1 LAPIDGGSAGAV
13 APKLEARGICK
24 TFVQEANGSRR
35 ETEVL
40 QNIDLRVEAGEFVS
54 FLGASGCGKTTF
66 LRMVDGLVPPSAGEI
81 LLSGKPVT
89 MPGPDRAFVFQDDSL
104 LPWRTV
110 QGNVM
115 LGLEAQ
121 RVRREDA
128 MRRAREQ
135 IDLVGLQDFTAFYP
149 HELSGGMR
157 QRVNL
162 ARALAIDP
170 EVLLMDEPFAS
181 LDSQTR
187 EVMQSELLRIW
198 SAKQK
203 TVLFVTHQ
211 IEEAVYLSNRIVVL
225 SSRPGRV
232 KEIVDVELP
241 RPRTISVKRT
251 AAFTAK
257 VEHIWGLIEKDVRR
271 GALDGQPHLG
281 A

>member
-1 LAPIDGGSAGAV
+1 VSNDTQVVDSALDGTRAA
-13 APKLEARGICK
+13 KLEARGIGK
-24 TFVQEANGSRR
+24 TFVQETNGSHR

-40 QNIDLRVEAGEFVS
+40 RSIDLRVDGGEFVS

-66 LRMVDGLVPPSAGEI
+66 LRMVDGLVPPSAGTI
-81 LLSGKPVT
+81 LLNGKPVT
-89 MPGPDRAFVFQDDSL
+89 TPGPDRAFVFQDDSL

-110 QGNVM
+110 EGNVM

-121 RVRREDA
+121 GVSRNEA
-128 MRRAREQ
+128 LAIAHEQ
-135 IDLVGLQDFTAFYP
+135 IALVGLQDFRTFYP

-198 SAKQK
+198 NAKRK

-225 SSRPGRV
+225 SSRPGQV
-232 KEIVDVELP
+232 KEVVEVELP
-241 RPRTISVKRT
+241 RPRVISVKRT
-251 AAFTAK
+251 APFTAL
-257 VEHIWGLIEKDVRR
+257 VEHIWGLIEKDVKR
-271 GALDGQPHLG
+271 GAFD

>member
-1 LAPIDGGSAGAV
+1 VSVDRKVSDYAVAGASE
-13 APKLEARGICK
+13 AKLEAVGICK
-24 TFVQEANGSRR
+24 TFVQESNGSHR

-40 QNIDLRVEAGEFVS
+40 RSINLRVDSGEFVS

-66 LRMVDGLVPPSAGEI
+66 LRMVDGLVPPSAGTI
-81 LLSGKPVT
+81 LLNGKRIT
-89 MPGPDRAFVFQDDSL
+89 MPGPDRAFVFQEDAL

-110 QGNVM
+110 EGNVL

-121 RVRREDA
+121 GVRRENA
-128 MRRAREQ
+128 LAIAHEQ
-135 IDLVGLQDFTAFYP
+135 IALVGLQDFRTFYP

-198 SAKQK
+198 NAKRK

-225 SSRPGRV
+225 SSRPGQV
-232 KEIVDVELP
+232 KEIVEVGLP
-241 RPRTISVKRT
+241 RPRVLSVKRT
-251 AAFTAK
+251 APFAAI
-257 VEHIWGLIEKDVRR
+257 VEHIWGLIEKDVKR
-271 GALDGQPHLG
+271 GAFD

>member
-1 LAPIDGGSAGAV
+1 MSEVGLAQDRVPSPAA
-13 APKLEARGICK
+13 APKLEAKGICK
-24 TFVQEANGSRR
+24 TFVQEVSGSRR

-40 QNIDLRVEAGEFVS
+40 RNIELSVAAGEFVS

-66 LRMVDGLVPPSAGEI
+66 LRLADGLVSPSAGEI
-81 LLSGKPVT
+81 LLNGKPVT
-89 MPGPDRAFVFQDDSL
+89 APGPDRAFVFQDDSL

-110 QGNVM
+110 QGNVL
-115 LGLEAQ
+115 LGLEAK
-121 RVRREDA
+121 RVPKDA
-128 MRRAREQ
+128 AMARAREQ
-135 IDLVGLQDFTAFYP
+135 ITLVGLAEFEAFYP

-187 EVMQSELLRIW
+187 EVMQGELLRIW
-198 SAKQK
+198 SAEQK

-211 IEEAVYLSNRIVVL
+211 IEEAVYLSDRIVVL
-225 SSRPGRV
+225 TSRPGQV
-232 KEIVDVELP
+232 KQILDVEMP
-241 RPRTISVKRT
+241 RPRSLSVKHT
-251 AAFTAK
+251 APFVAI
-257 VEHIWGLIEKDVRR
+257 VEHIWRLIERDVVR
-271 GALDGQPHLG
+271 GVLD

>member
-1 LAPIDGGSAGAV
+1 MVGPALGGTSAA
-13 APKLEARGICK
+13 KLEAQGICK
-24 TFVQEANGSRR
+24 TFVQETNGSHR

-40 QNIDLRVEAGEFVS
+40 RSIDLRVDGGEFVS

-66 LRMVDGLVPPSAGEI
+66 LRMVDGLVPPSAGTI
-81 LLSGKPVT
+81 LLNGKPVT
-89 MPGPDRAFVFQDDSL
+89 TPGPDRAFVFQDDSL

-110 QGNVM
+110 EGNVM

-121 RVRREDA
+121 GVGRSQA
-128 MRRAREQ
+128 LAIAHEQ
-135 IDLVGLQDFTAFYP
+135 IALVGLQDFRTFYP

-198 SAKQK
+198 NAKRK

-225 SSRPGRV
+225 SSRPGQV
-232 KEIVDVELP
+232 KEVVEVELP
-241 RPRTISVKRT
+241 RPRVISVKRT
-251 AAFTAK
+251 APFTAL
-257 VEHIWGLIEKDVRR
+257 VEHIWGLIEKDVKR
-271 GALDGQPHLG
+271 GAFD

>member
-1 LAPIDGGSAGAV
+1 MSQAGPANTRSSLAPATA
-13 APKLEARGICK
+13 KLEVRGLSKSFI
-24 TFVQEANGSRR
+24 QERNGFRR

-40 QNIDLRVEAGEFVS
+40 RSIDLSVAAGEFVS

-66 LRMVDGLVPPSAGEI
+66 LRMVDGLIPPSAGEI
-81 LLSGKPVT
+81 LLNGRLVT
-89 MPGPDRAFVFQDDSL
+89 VPGPDRAFVFQDDSL

-121 RVRREDA
+121 RVKHAEA
-128 MRRAREQ
+128 MTRAQEQ
-135 IDLVGLQDFTAFYP
+135 IALVGLQEFATFYP

-187 EVMQSELLRIW
+187 EVMQGELLRIW
-198 SAKQK
+198 GAKQK

-211 IEEAVYLSNRIVVL
+211 IEEAVYLSDRIIVL
-225 SSRPGRV
+225 SSRPGQI
-232 KEIVDVELP
+232 KEVVEIELP
-241 RPRTISVKRT
+241 RPRSLSVKRT
-251 AAFTAK
+251 APFVAIA
-257 VEHIWGLIEKDVRR
+257 EHIWRLIEKDVKR
-271 GALDGQPHLG
+271 GVLD